1 MFNQVQAQKLQHKIL
16 PQHIALLNLL
26 HLDSMALEQRIQDE
40 MTENPCLEETG
51 AMDDLSTDKFEKDS
65 VQDFQNW
72 EEYGY
77 DDIPDYKTEYE
88 NYLPS
93 DRLPDRQLAETVD
106 FRTELKKQY
115 RMMEDSVAKQD
126 LADFMIDSLNENGF
140 LTQDLETIAEE
151 LSFKRGTWVRAEEL
165 EGVLAAIK
173 ELDPLGAGSLDLRE
187 YFLIQLGQMDS
198 CKPVVALTKNLLQ
211 DHYQDLRSANMDRLR
226 RELQATE
233 DEMKEVL
240 HLLYTLKTRPV
251 TSSINPM
258 QVNNTVLPDFIITM
272 EEGELQISL
281 ARQRSSSLR
290 ISQSWLE
297 AVDNADQDKTID
309 KGARQY
315 LRSKLSS
322 AQWFI
327 KAIQEREINMLK
339 VMKAILK
346 FQKDYFL
353 AGDTMQLRP
362 MVLKNIAD
370 MVSLDISTVSRI
382 TCNKYADTPFGMILL
397 KELFTEGLVN
407 NKGDVISNKVIRT
420 VVEEV
425 VSKEDKKNPFTDQQ
439 LADILGDRG
448 YRVARRTIAK
458 YRDQLHIPVAQVRAF
473 WVQ

>member
-1 MFNQVQAQKLQHKIL
+1 
-16 PQHIALLNLL
+16 
-26 HLDSMALEQRIQDE
+26 
-40 MTENPCLEETG
+40 
-51 AMDDLSTDKFEKDS
+51 MDDLSCDKFDKDT

-93 DRLPDRQLAETVD
+93 DKLPDRQLVETVD

-115 RMMEDSVAKQD
+115 RMMEDSVVKQE
-126 LADFMIDSLNENGF
+126 LADFMIDSFNENGF
-140 LTQDLETIAEE
+140 LTQDLETVAEE
-151 LSFKRGTWVRAEEL
+151 LSFKSGTWVKAEEL

-173 ELDPLGAGSLDLRE
+173 DLDPLGTGSLDLRE
-187 YFLIQLGQMDS
+187 YLLIQLGKMDS
-198 CKPVVALTKNLLQ
+198 SKPGITLAKNLLQ
-211 DHYQDLRSANMDRLR
+211 DHYHDLRSANMDRLR
-226 RELQATE
+226 REMQTTE

-240 HLLYTLKTRPV
+240 HLLSTLKTRPV
-251 TSSINPM
+251 SGTTNPL
-258 QVNNTVLPDFIITM
+258 QVNNTVLPDFIITL
-272 EEGELQISL
+272 EDGELQISL

-290 ISQSWLE
+290 ISQSWVE

-315 LRSKLSS
+315 MRSKLSS

-327 KAIQEREINMLK
+327 KAIQERETNMMK
-339 VMKAILK
+339 VMNAILH

-353 AGDTMQLRP
+353 LGDTMQLRP

-370 MVSLDISTVSRI
+370 QVGLDISTVSRI

-397 KELFTEGLVN
+397 KDLFTEGLIN
-407 NKGDVISNKVIRT
+407 QEGDAISNKVIRT

-425 VSKEDKKNPFTDQQ
+425 VNKEDKKNPFTDQQ
-439 LADILGDRG
+439 LADILSERG
-448 YRVARRTIAK
+448 YRVARRTVAK
-458 YRDQLHIPVAQVRAF
+458 YRDQLNIPVAQVRAF

>member
-1 MFNQVQAQKLQHKIL
+1 MFNQVQTQKLQHKIL

-51 AMDDLSTDKFEKDS
+51 TMDDLAGDKFTKDT

-93 DRLPDRQLAETVD
+93 DKMPDRQLVETVD
-106 FRTELKKQY
+106 FRTELKKQF
-115 RMMEDSVAKQD
+115 RMTEDSVIKQE
-126 LADFMIDSLNENGF
+126 LAGFLIDSLNENGF

-151 LSFKRGTWVRAEEL
+151 ISFKNGSWIKAEEL
-165 EGVLAAIK
+165 KGVLAAIK
-173 ELDPLGAGSLDLRE
+173 ELDPLGAGSFDLKE
-187 YFLIQLGQMDS
+187 YFLIQLGKMDD
-198 CKPVVALTKNLLQ
+198 CKPGVKLASRLLN
-211 DHYQDLRSANMDRLR
+211 DHFQDLRSANMDRLR
-226 RELQATE
+226 RELQVSE
-233 DEMKEVL
+233 DLMKEVL
-240 HLLYTLKTRPV
+240 QLLSTLKTRPV
-251 TSSINPM
+251 TTSINPM
-258 QVNNTVLPDFIITM
+258 QVNNTVLPDFVITM
-272 EEGELQISL
+272 EGEELQVSL
-281 ARQRSSSLR
+281 ARQRSASLR
-290 ISQSWLE
+290 ISQSWVE

-315 LRSKLSS
+315 MRSKLSS

-327 KAIQEREINMLK
+327 KAIQERETNMLK
-339 VMKAILK
+339 VMRAILK
-346 FQKDYFL
+346 FQRDYFL
-353 AGDTMQLRP
+353 LGDTMQLRP

-370 MVSLDISTVSRI
+370 MVGLDISTVSRI

-397 KELFTEGLVN
+397 KDLFTEGLIN
-407 NKGDVISNKVIRT
+407 NEGDSISNKVIRT

-425 VSKEDKKNPFTDQQ
+425 VNKEDKKNPYTDQQ
-439 LADILGDRG
+439 LADILSERG
-448 YRVARRTIAK
+448 YRVARRTVAK